1 MTSRGIFIARTLQG
15 ELCFDRHPQLPVGSK
30 LGDRFEG
37 DDAGWKHAEPLRLQV
52 AAYRLRPHDGRLVF
66 APVLAAARKSS
77 PKKRPARRHRTTSGR
92 LPITSLEVMPAAF
105 TSAVQA
111 EFGT

>member
-15 ELCFDRHPQLPVGSK
+15 EFCFDRHPQLPVGSK

-52 AAYRLRPHDGRLVF
+52 AAYRLRPHDGRLVEIEG
-66 APVLAAARKSS
+66 APRSGKGVTKGGQVDRADRTVAIVLGDRAAPPERS
-77 PKKRPARRHRTTSGR
+77 
-92 LPITSLEVMPAAF
+92 
-105 TSAVQA
+105 
-111 EFGT
+111 